1 MLSLAATWCRNWLI
15 RLGVRDENPNLEV
28 QAWPVHLDSTQHQA
42 RHPRVQDRS
51 HPGSPRL
58 ASYGAGLV
66 QRERSSLVL
75 DRIDV
80 GPTMITKAMCEK
92 RALELRV
99 RAFDEMDRRNWFLV
113 KYEVALDEYPGW
125 VRNMDKR
132 IGDLFAQADELIRL
146 VNGPAWRRWLR

>member
-1 MLSLAATWCRNWLI
+1 
-15 RLGVRDENPNLEV
+15 
-28 QAWPVHLDSTQHQA
+28 
-42 RHPRVQDRS
+42 
-51 HPGSPRL
+51 
-58 ASYGAGLV
+58 
-66 QRERSSLVL
+66 
-75 DRIDV
+75 
-80 GPTMITKAMCEK
+80 MITKAMCEK